1 MIGKVINS
9 ECGRKMSLSLD
20 RWLKGN
26 QAVVFLCSF
35 AFCAALF
42 VYGLL
47 AAVDLYSQYVI
58 QSRADI
64 EMRNQQAEVLLYQVD
79 QLQQAVNDR
88 QMVLSQFYQRI
99 LPREG
104 RLKKEHIVNGNVT
117 RLVAHA
123 ALTREPAITNR
134 SFSRYSPFQ
143 FDVTMP
149 SAVTVY
155 ELEQVLDGSQLG
167 GLGQTFVTAE
177 MTYGINAM
185 FLAALA
191 AHESNWGK
199 SALAREKNNLFGFGA
214 YDTNPFSAA
223 AIFDSKQDC
232 ILYVAQFIR
241 EQYIDG
247 QNDSGR
253 NIMDIN
259 RKYASDE
266 QWGQKVF
273 MLMLQLDRFIQD
285 NDQSR

>member
-1 MIGKVINS
+1 MIGKVIS
-9 ECGRKMSLSLD
+9 ADYGRKISLSLNKWLSGS
-20 RWLKGN
+20 RWYVLLLGF
-26 QAVVFLCSF
+26 VLCIT
-35 AFCAALF
+35 LF

-47 AAVDLYSQYVI
+47 AVVDLYSQYVI
-58 QSRADI
+58 QSRSDI
-64 EMRNQQAEVLLYQVD
+64 EMRSRQAELLLYQVN

-88 QMVLSQFYQRI
+88 QILLSQLYQRI

-104 RLKKEHIVNGNVT
+104 RLKKQHIVDANTT
-117 RLVAHA
+117 RLVAHTS
-123 ALTREPAITNR
+123 LIRESAVTNR

-177 MTYGINAM
+177 LTYGINAM

-214 YDTNPFSAA
+214 HDANPSSAA
-223 AIFDSKQDC
+223 AVFDSKQDC
-232 ILYVAQFIR
+232 IMYVAQFIR

-247 QNDSGR
+247 QYDSGR

-259 RKYASDE
+259 RKYASDD